1 MKTVAIICEYNP
13 LHSGHEYQI
22 KRIKEELGGARI
34 VAVMST
40 EFVQRGDVAVF
51 PRGVRAEAA
60 IEAGCDL
67 VLELPF
73 PYSYSSAEYFARAG
87 VYIAD
92 AVGVCD
98 TLSFGSELGDI
109 ETLKSYADRLCDAR
123 FLAEVEKYKEAD
135 KTLGHIKAVYDVSE
149 HLYGKE
155 FAEAMSSSNN
165 ILALEYIKA
174 ARELESELGF
184 HTVRRE
190 GDGYNDVSGAGR
202 FVSATYLRERIAN
215 GEDVCDFVPSA
226 CAKLYEKAIKSG
238 AVSDI
243 KRIGTAIL
251 AHFRLTDPSALSDF
265 AEMSDGLEYRLCECA
280 SIATSIDEFFS
291 LAATKKYTNAR
302 IRRAVISSI
311 LEVCEADI
319 KTLPAYTS
327 VLAANKTGLDILK
340 EMKKSSRIPVITKP
354 ADYKSL
360 GDEVKSAFE
369 QAEKAYAL
377 YALSLE
383 KRGSADGFLKYTPII
398 KN

>member
-60 IEAGCDL
+60 LEAGCDL

-92 AVGVCD
+92 AIGVCD
-98 TLSFGSELGDI
+98 TLSFGSELGDV
-109 ETLKSYADRLCDAR
+109 EFLKSCADRLRDDK
-123 FLAEVEKYKEAD
+123 FVAEVEKYQESNKSI
-135 KTLGHIKAVYDVSE
+135 GHIKARFDVANSI
-149 HLYGKE
+149 YGKE
-155 FAEAMSSSNN
+155 FAEAMSSPNN

-174 ARELESELGF
+174 ARELGSELDF
-184 HTVRRE
+184 HTVLRE
-190 GDGYNDVSGAGR
+190 GDGYNDVSGEGK
-202 FVSATYLRERIAN
+202 FVSATYLRELIAD
-215 GEDVCDFVPSA
+215 GKKIYDFVPRG
-226 CAKLYEKAIKSG
+226 CAELYKKAIQSG
-238 AVSDI
+238 AVADI
-243 KRIGTAIL
+243 KRIESAVL
-251 AHFRLTDPSALSDF
+251 AYFRLADACDLSDF

-280 SIATSIDEFFS
+280 SAATSLDEFFS

-302 IRRAVISSI
+302 IRRAVISS
-311 LEVCEADI
+311 LLKVREADI
-319 KTLPAYTS
+319 KALPAYTS
-327 VLAANKTGLDILK
+327 VLSSNKTGLDILK

-354 ADYKSL
+354 ADYKNRS
-360 GDEVKSAFE
+360 DEVKSAFE
-369 QAEKAYAL
+369 KAEKAYAF
-377 YALSLE
+377 YSLSQ
-383 KRGSADGFLKYTPII
+383 KAPASADEFMKFTPII
-398 KN
+398 TN

>member
-1 MKTVAIICEYNP
+1 MKTVAVICEYNP

-67 VLELPF
+67 VIELPF

-92 AVGVCD
+92 AIGVCD

-109 ETLKSYADRLCDAR
+109 DALKSYADRLSDAQ
-123 FLAEVEKYKEAD
+123 FIAEVEKAKETD
-135 KTLGHIKAVYDVSE
+135 KTIGHIKARHSVSE
-149 HLYGKE
+149 RLYGKE
-155 FAEAMSSSNN
+155 FAEAMSSPNN

-174 ARELESELGF
+174 ARELKSNLDF

-190 GDGYNDVSGAGR
+190 GDGYNDVSGGGK
-202 FVSATYLRERIAN
+202 FVSATYLRELIAD
-215 GEDVCDFVPSA
+215 GKKIDDFVPRG
-226 CAKLYEKAIKSG
+226 CAELYKKAIQSG
-238 AVSDI
+238 AVADI
-243 KRIGTAIL
+243 KRIESAVL
-251 AHFRLTDPSALSDF
+251 AHFRLEEPSTLSDF

-280 SIATSIDEFFS
+280 LTATSLDEFFS

-311 LEVCEADI
+311 LGVREADI
-319 KTLPAYTS
+319 KALPAYTT

-354 ADYKSL
+354 ADYKML
-360 GDEVKSAFE
+360 GSEVAVAFE
-369 QAEKAYAL
+369 KAEKAYAL
-377 YALSLE
+377 YSLALE
-383 KRGSADGFLKYTPII
+383 NPGSSDGFLKYTPVI